1 MRTVFALLVCAA
13 LCSAEP
19 ETVYIEQAQGLLLIG
34 SFEDVV
40 DGSLRSVKGLHAAD
54 VDIPGGV
61 VPLEKVLNPIYL
73 DQPVGPE
80 TISQLKQAIATYY
93 RNYGRPI
100 VSVLVPEQ
108 DVTDGVLQLV
118 VTEGRVG
125 KVSVEGNRWF
135 SSERLEDY
143 MSLKPDEF
151 IDEDKLIADL
161 GFINRNPFRRADVIY
176 APGEEPG
183 QTDIRLLTADR
194 FPLRVFA
201 GGENSGVYA
210 TGRQR
215 WVGGFVWANAWGLDH
230 VMSFQYST
238 SANFN
243 KFQSYSGS
251 YEIPLPWKHAA
262 SISGGF
268 SEVHATIRS
277 FRQMANHGN
286 SAQISGRYRIPMRH
300 RIGWEGE
307 LSFGADWKRTNN
319 TVEFGG
325 LSQPVIAQNANLF
338 QIAAAYSGGI
348 EYSFLRLS
356 MDVEIFGSPFEFLP
370 NQSTAVYDALVP
382 GANVRYLYGKSSWAF
397 LFRLPQDFSFSLIAR
412 GQLSSGNLL
421 PMEQY
426 GIGGYNTVRGYEERQ
441 LNYEQAL
448 LASAEFRTPA
458 IGIIKR
464 YKTKIN
470 DGLQLLAFC
479 DWGWG
484 SHHTQIQ
491 GSPNTDSLAGAGAG
505 ARYSVQDWLTAR
517 LDLGYQIRTKVS
529 FTGGPAMLHFAVMG
543 SY

>member
-382 GANVRYLYGKSSWAF
+382 EQTSATCTGKA
-397 LFRLPQDFSFSLIAR
+397 LGPSFSACRRIFPFP
-412 GQLSSGNLL
+412 SSHAASSL
-421 PMEQY
+421 PATSCRWS
-426 GIGGYNTVRGYEERQ
+426 NT
-441 LNYEQAL
+441 
-448 LASAEFRTPA
+448 ASAATTPSADTKSASSTTNRPSSLQQNSGLPPSASSSATKPKSTTASSSSPSATGDGAPTIPKFKAPPTPTPSPAPAPEPATASRT
-458 IGIIKR
+458 
-464 YKTKIN
+464 
-470 DGLQLLAFC
+470 
-479 DWGWG
+479 
-484 SHHTQIQ
+484 
-491 GSPNTDSLAGAGAG
+491 GSPPGSTWA
-505 ARYSVQDWLTAR
+505 
-517 LDLGYQIRTKVS
+517 TKS
-529 FTGGPAMLHFAVMG
+529 APRSHSPAVRPC
-543 SY
+543 STSR